1 MPEGVSRHREY
12 PFVERDGGA
21 MRDAGDVNLQPV
33 GCLGDGQRPAALNAI
48 SRNKSKREKTL
59 GRRDRLPVGH
69 RPERSGRAPFLT
81 ALQDAIWSARR
92 FATAAS
98 TACVDA
104 RLPTVIRAAPS
115 G

>member
-1 MPEGVSRHREY
+1 MTAQISHTGGCGCAVDGDDSAVCQNVSI
-12 PFVERDGGA
+12 D
-21 MRDAGDVNLQPV
+21 DT
-33 GCLGDGQRPAALNAI
+33 NACD
-48 SRNKSKREKTL
+48 SRADIPT
-59 GRRDRLPVGH
+59 
-69 RPERSGRAPFLT
+69 SGRAPFLT

-98 TACVDA
+98 TAWVDA